1 MISFRK
7 GDKHKDDKKVII
19 NGHHLTF
26 PELAEI
32 CIQFVKNED
41 NIYPPNKGY
50 RGGQMLVDYLNEA
63 MGAREVTDDLNKRYR
78 LGKYRPDKK
87 TKPE

>member
-1 MISFRK
+1 MIEFQQ
-7 GDKHKDDKKVII
+7 GTKHPDDRKVII
-19 NGHHLTF
+19 NGHWLTF

-41 NIYPPNKGY
+41 NIYPPSKGY
-50 RGGQMLVDYLNEA
+50 RGGNMLIDYLDEA

-78 LGKYRPDKK
+78 LGKYKPDKLIK
-87 TKPE
+87 TI